1 MRKLS
6 FVKKVEVFFSHKKGK
21 DVVQETDSDSD
32 GDDYYGDDG
41 EGSGGYEVTTYSA
54 SYSERVSIEE
64 NVCEADDDDDV
75 PASPSKELGRNSSM
89 MDISSNGSLE
99 EMCDEDVCDVCDE
112 DDDDCTS
119 PIAALHSGVFGVPK
133 SAWDIPSVIEE
144 MQCNVLGEDSYFVHD
159 YAVGVFDGVGG
170 WRSNGVDPAEYSGSL
185 ARECL
190 SVALEEDNTD
200 PAYIL
205 ECAYNRV
212 MKEQKVIGSSTA
224 CIICLEQEEK
234 ENGESAIFLNAAYVG
249 DSGYMIIRR
258 DHKTGR
264 CSVIHKSEEQQHYF
278 NAPFQLAL
286 VHGRFA
292 HMRDTIFNNKPAEAV
307 LERHELQPGDII
319 VSGTDGMLD
328 NLFDYEILE
337 IVEEM
342 YNHHPTDIAR
352 AIVAESYYRSLSL
365 EKTPFEENARLA
377 GQFFKGG
384 KRDDISTVVSRVV
397 DVSKSSR

>member
-159 YAVGVFDGVGG
+159 YAVGVFDGVGEFMTG
-170 WRSNGVDPAEYSGSL
+170 TAFYLLYNNFNLLFFFITMQPFLHIYSHTHT
-185 ARECL
+185 R
-190 SVALEEDNTD
+190 ALT
-200 PAYIL
+200 
-205 ECAYNRV
+205 
-212 MKEQKVIGSSTA
+212 
-224 CIICLEQEEK
+224 
-234 ENGESAIFLNAAYVG
+234 YV
-249 DSGYMIIRR
+249 
-258 DHKTGR
+258 
-264 CSVIHKSEEQQHYF
+264 
-278 NAPFQLAL
+278 
-286 VHGRFA
+286 
-292 HMRDTIFNNKPAEAV
+292 
-307 LERHELQPGDII
+307 EL
-319 VSGTDGMLD
+319 L
-328 NLFDYEILE
+328 
-337 IVEEM
+337 
-342 YNHHPTDIAR
+342 TDI
-352 AIVAESYYRSLSL
+352 YRWM
-365 EKTPFEENARLA
+365 E
-377 GQFFKGG
+377 
-384 KRDDISTVVSRVV
+384 V
-397 DVSKSSR
+397 